1 MYMMESVSVTL
12 LLKQAWIHNTNK
24 AQSVLEI
31 CAFVRLMNSLKY
43 LVAILFSII
52 FDCYR
57 GIYTGR
63 EWDGIKGAWSRFRSL
78 RRRVKGRRYI
88 MRICDSATACC
99 VYTWLLGW
107 FSIRIFSELSI
118 EMTCNLWCLGKG
130 LTRSQQRGEK
140 IVLFTLSQIRRCVS
154 DGEGEV

>member
-1 MYMMESVSVTL
+1 MYMMESVSVIL

-24 AQSVLEI
+24 AERIRDLCFRQIDEFIKVFG
-31 CAFVRLMNSLKY
+31 CN
-43 LVAILFSII
+43 II

>member
-1 MYMMESVSVTL
+1 MYMMKSVSVTL

-43 LVAILFSII
+43 LVAILFSIA
-52 FDCYR
+52 
-57 GIYTGR
+57 TGVYIPV
-63 EWDGIKGAWSRFRSL
+63 ENEMASKGHAWSRFRSL
-78 RRRVKGRRYI
+78 RRRVKGRRCI

>member
-1 MYMMESVSVTL
+1 MYIMESVSVTL

-43 LVAILFSII
+43 LVAILFSIA
-52 FDCYR
+52 
-57 GIYTGR
+57 TGVYIPVENEMASKGHGHDFGR
-63 EWDGIKGAWSRFRSL
+63 WDGASKGDGVSCEFAIA
-78 RRRVKGRRYI
+78 RRHVVYTRGCLV
-88 MRICDSATACC
+88 DSAF
-99 VYTWLLGW
+99 G
-107 FSIRIFSELSI
+107 SELSI

>member
-43 LVAILFSII
+43 LVAILFSIA
-52 FDCYR
+52 
-57 GIYTGR
+57 TGVYIPVENEMASKGHGHDFGR
-63 EWDGIKGAWSRFRSL
+63 WDGASKGDGVSCEFAMA
-78 RRRVKGRRYI
+78 RRHVVYTRGCLV
-88 MRICDSATACC
+88 DSAFGYFLNCRLKWHATYGA
-99 VYTWLLGW
+99 
-107 FSIRIFSELSI
+107 
-118 EMTCNLWCLGKG
+118 KG